1 MRNIARFTIG
11 KLVSE
16 THATHTA
23 SKFKQQV
30 YLFVCVCVNH
40 LVRLI

>member
-23 SKFKQQV
+23 KFKQQV